1 MINLTIT
8 ISFVRTLNFFIYLEL
23 LNDQVSVVSWLNSLH
38 LLGHLFLAS
47 EDNKLNTSADIVSD
61 LFSNNKLCTRPLQSR
76 WVIGWLMIIVDLCII
91 GATSRS
97 AFTQARSTFSYF
109 YHHTQLISALSLW
122 QSCRYFFL
130 GGLGLIYSRYHLFYC
145 LSSLNTQCLQKKDIH
160 QQENKTDDS
169 IQ

>member
-23 LNDQVSVVSWLNSLH
+23 LNDQASVVSWLNSLH

-47 EDNKLNTSADIVSD
+47 EDNKLNTSADIVRD
-61 LFSNNKLCTRPLQSR
+61 LFSNNKSCTRPLKCR

-97 AFTQARSTFSYF
+97 ALTQARSTFSYF
-109 YHHTQLISALSLW
+109 YHHTQLISALSSW
-122 QSCRYFFL
+122 QSCKYFFL
-130 GGLGLIYSRYHLFYC
+130 GGPGFDLSNVSPLLLLLLFAHSVPAKDRYS
-145 LSSLNTQCLQKKDIH
+145 STGKQN
-160 QQENKTDDS
+160 
-169 IQ
+169 